1 MRKILTC
8 CLLLI
13 LSITFFNFKPI
24 LAAEAKPSQVIILVM
39 DYIGTK
45 DLELA
50 ITPNLEKLVTQS
62 GTGLMNVRAK
72 NRYPSSAYMSIS
84 VGTRVSTIN
93 KAELSFNV
101 DEPITNLPNVFEK
114 SEPYWT
120 AGELYTLFTGSNPP
134 PGSMVNLYV
143 ENIKKNSLVYNP
155 SYEAGQI
162 GKIARN
168 NNLKVTVLGNAD
180 TIDTC
185 NRDIAILGM
194 DENGVILQGDVSK
207 NLVENDSSA
216 AGGIK
221 ANHTIL
227 LEKIDTYLPIS
238 DLLIIDLGDTTRVE
252 TSRLTTADHIV
263 LKQRKT
269 AIERNDE
276 FIGKL
281 LEHINLN
288 STMLLIISPNP
299 NKEMLSEANM
309 GLTPLLIYNPHY
321 PDGGLVTSSTTRRAG
336 IITNADILPT
346 IFSFLE
352 ADYIASGNP
361 AKIISVENNSISAV
375 NKQLELFKNLRG
387 ARNSLH
393 LIYIGLILAS
403 FAIGVWLNRQ
413 KNDKPKI
420 LMVLINSILVIPIL
434 WMFISLTA
442 YQSLFT
448 VILITLVGSFSLGII
463 LNLILS
469 PLNTLFLTTG
479 ITSLLLAIDCFT
491 GARLMLISPLGSDAI
506 AGGRYYGVGNDFMGI
521 LLASSVIFI
530 TILVYRLRIPPYLK
544 ALIGGSFLL
553 IISMAIGHPK
563 FGANVGGLITSL
575 VTVGIF
581 IMLIT
586 NHKTNFK
593 RLALLG
599 VIAIIGV
606 IGVAQLDFL
615 FSAAPSHAGKAIN
628 SLLNGGYQVFY
639 SIIRT
644 KLGILA
650 NTVYTSNWTIVMLI
664 SIALL
669 AYLWYK
675 QKTQITLLAIKLPD
689 LAISMRVLLISAF
702 TVFVVNDTGVIA
714 CALILTYII
723 TSLWIAF
730 NEV

>member
-1 MRKILTC
+1 
-8 CLLLI
+8 
-13 LSITFFNFKPI
+13 
-24 LAAEAKPSQVIILVM
+24 
-39 DYIGTK
+39 
-45 DLELA
+45 
-50 ITPNLEKLVTQS
+50 
-62 GTGLMNVRAK
+62 
-72 NRYPSSAYMSIS
+72 
-84 VGTRVSTIN
+84 
-93 KAELSFNV
+93 
-101 DEPITNLPNVFEK
+101 
-114 SEPYWT
+114 
-120 AGELYTLFTGSNPP
+120 
-134 PGSMVNLYV
+134 
-143 ENIKKNSLVYNP
+143 
-155 SYEAGQI
+155 
-162 GKIARN
+162 
-168 NNLKVTVLGNAD
+168 
-180 TIDTC
+180 
-185 NRDIAILGM
+185 
-194 DENGVILQGDVSK
+194 
-207 NLVENDSSA
+207 
-216 AGGIK
+216 
-221 ANHTIL
+221 
-227 LEKIDTYLPIS
+227 
-238 DLLIIDLGDTTRVE
+238 
-252 TSRLTTADHIV
+252 
-263 LKQRKT
+263 
-269 AIERNDE
+269 
-276 FIGKL
+276 
-281 LEHINLN
+281 
-288 STMLLIISPNP
+288 
-299 NKEMLSEANM
+299 
-309 GLTPLLIYNPHY
+309 
-321 PDGGLVTSSTTRRAG
+321 
-336 IITNADILPT
+336 
-346 IFSFLE
+346 
-352 ADYIASGNP
+352 
-361 AKIISVENNSISAV
+361 
-375 NKQLELFKNLRG
+375 
-387 ARNSLH
+387 
-393 LIYIGLILAS
+393 
-403 FAIGVWLNRQ
+403 
-413 KNDKPKI
+413 
-420 LMVLINSILVIPIL
+420 
-434 WMFISLTA
+434 
-442 YQSLFT
+442 
-448 VILITLVGSFSLGII
+448 
-463 LNLILS
+463 
-469 PLNTLFLTTG
+469 
-479 ITSLLLAIDCFT
+479 
-491 GARLMLISPLGSDAI
+491 MLISPLGSDAI